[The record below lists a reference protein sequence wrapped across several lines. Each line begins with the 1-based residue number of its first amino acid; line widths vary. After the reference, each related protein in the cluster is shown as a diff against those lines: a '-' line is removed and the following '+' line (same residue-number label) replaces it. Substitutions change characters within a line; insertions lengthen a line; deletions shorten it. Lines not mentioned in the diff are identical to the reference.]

1 MRDKIGAAARNFP
14 KDTLPPVITKA
25 DPDAAPVLT
34 LVVPGSHTPKELTN
48 IVDKQVKQ
56 VLVRLQPGD
65 ILFERHEWYLSNLG
79 LPGFWTHAAVYVG
92 TPEERRHYFSDP
104 ETKAWVKGQG
114 IVDQN
119 VRVSGAVI
127 NSSTKFEVRDNQP
140 YLQFEIADADKVGAQ
155 TPLHIVYNGPKP
167 DLIEEP
173 HAQAIIEGHLGAD
186 GSFHADN
193 LLLKCPSRYEEE
205 FPNQVDKTS
214 G

>member
-1 MRDKIGAAARNFP
+1 MNMKPKYLLGLALIAAA
-14 KDTLPPVITKA
+14 
-25 DPDAAPVLT
+25 
-34 LVVPGSHTPKELTN
+34 VVFLIVTSMSANAQYFYTVDEL
-48 IVDKQVKQ
+48 
-56 VLVRLQPGD
+56 R
-65 ILFERHEWYLSNLG
+65 
-79 LPGFWTHAAVYVG
+79 A
-92 TPEERRHYFSDP
+92 
-104 ETKAWVKGQG
+104 KGQG

-140 YLQFEIADADKVGAQ
+140 YLQFDVADADKMSTQ

-173 HAQAIIEGHLGAD
+173 QAQAIIEGHLGAD
-186 GSFHADN
+186 GNFHADN

-205 FPNQVDKTS
+205 FPNQADKSS

>member
-1 MRDKIGAAARNFP
+1 MKPKYLLGLALIAAA
-14 KDTLPPVITKA
+14 
-25 DPDAAPVLT
+25 
-34 LVVPGSHTPKELTN
+34 VVFLIVTSMSANAQYFYTVDEL
-48 IVDKQVKQ
+48 
-56 VLVRLQPGD
+56 R
-65 ILFERHEWYLSNLG
+65 
-79 LPGFWTHAAVYVG
+79 A
-92 TPEERRHYFSDP
+92 
-104 ETKAWVKGQG
+104 KGQG

-119 VRVSGAVI
+119 VRVSGAVV

-140 YLQFEIADADKVGAQ
+140 YLQFDVADADKISTQ

-173 HAQAIIEGHLGAD
+173 QAQAIIEGHLGAD
-186 GSFHADN
+186 GNFHADN